1 MVDKSIRNVRHLRAT
16 IPADLKAKDMSLDLA
31 KRFKASVVQLVLDG
45 KPEDALERLADYYHV
60 SVPRMKVG
68 LPKAHRKNVLGCY
81 TAKNKTI
88 SVLNSDMLKEP
99 MVVLHEFYHHL
110 RIRGDGIHR
119 GTEKNAMEFA
129 KNYVESY
136 LSVSRTG

>member
-1 MVDKSIRNVRHLRAT
+1 MLWQITST
-16 IPADLKAKDMSLDLA
+16 ISAGLKVEYMSLDLA
-31 KRFKASVVQLVLDG
+31 KRLKASVVQLILDG
-45 KPEDALERLADYYHV
+45 KPEEALEHLADYYHV

-68 LPKAHRKNVLGCY
+68 LPKGHRKNVLGCY
-81 TAKNKTI
+81 TTRNKTI

-129 KNYVESY
+129 KDYIESY
-136 LSVSRTG
+136 KSLARTA